1 MHVRFILKKMA
12 HLLQH
17 KCYIHCVFSLEKDRN
32 FQFLLQQG
40 FVLFCFATTTP
51 FYMRQE
57 QILSIDIGKRRVRW
71 RLHFW
76 ESGVFKSATL

>member
-32 FQFLLQQG
+32 FQFLFAAG
-40 FVLFCFATTTP
+40 FCFVLLCN
-51 FYMRQE
+51 
-57 QILSIDIGKRRVRW
+57 D
-71 RLHFW
+71 H
-76 ESGVFKSATL
+76 TLLYETRANFINRHWKAQSKMEIALLGIWSF